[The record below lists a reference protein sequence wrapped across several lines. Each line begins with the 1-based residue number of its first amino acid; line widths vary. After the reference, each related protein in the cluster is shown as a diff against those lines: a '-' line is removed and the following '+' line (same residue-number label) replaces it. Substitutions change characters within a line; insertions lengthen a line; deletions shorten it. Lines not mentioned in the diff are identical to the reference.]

1 MSNSFETPESG
12 ERMRTGEG
20 ERTGEWGK
28 GKEKDQLEMI
38 RTKGETQE
46 RRKERR
52 DPGGP
57 GASGREKAG
66 K

>member
-1 MSNSFETPESG
+1 MGAG
-12 ERMRTGEG
+12 EEG
-20 ERTGEWGK
+20 RTGEWEK
-28 GKEKDQLEMI
+28 GREKDQLEMI